1 MQDPRWPML
10 RTRLVHLWL
19 LRGPRST
26 QNYPGCVGS
35 VLGKAMAG
43 DGSQSAR
50 AETVA
55 VFLAINPPPCKTK
68 KVPCRSAGPQ
78 IAHERWS
85 ARFSHQPQKRPET
98 STNVHQLMESVTTIP
113 QQARDRLA
121 LPWANGFANPFMC
134 LSHLSISLLFP
145 SSLRLTTPLL

>member
-26 QNYPGCVGS
+26 QTIQGVLAVYWGKLWQAMVPKAPVLKRCCV
-35 VLGKAMAG
+35 
-43 DGSQSAR
+43 
-50 AETVA
+50 
-55 VFLAINPPPCKTK
+55 LAINPPPCKTK
-68 KVPCRSAGPQ
+68 RCPVDPQVHKSHTNAGPRGF
-78 IAHERWS
+78 AS
-85 ARFSHQPQKRPET
+85 AAKRPET